1 MAWKTSVNFYLLTEI
16 SEVPDIKFGSDVREI
31 VVTEDQGTLTVCAV
45 SGQLDEEYTP
55 MNVVISTVPD
65 TAEGI

>member
-1 MAWKTSVNFYLLTEI
+1 MVWKTSVNFYLLTEI

-45 SGQLDEEYTP
+45 SGQLDEEYMP

>member
-1 MAWKTSVNFYLLTEI
+1 MVWKTSVNFYLLTEI

>member
-1 MAWKTSVNFYLLTEI
+1 MAWKTSVHFYLLTEI

>member
-1 MAWKTSVNFYLLTEI
+1 MSVNFYLFTEI

-31 VVTEDQGTLTVCAV
+31 VVTEDQGTLTVCAI
-45 SGQLDEEYTP
+45 SGQLNEEYTP